1 MRRQPEIRRA
11 CPACG
16 PPGAG
21 DAIGPHCGQARVDRR
36 LDARG
41 RRTRC
46 RRSAPTSARTLSR
59 IADADRAASSEPG
72 RVDRRAIAGA
82 GPSLWPA
89 LARRR
94 ARSRSRLYLRYD
106 RRARAVLPAGGSGLS
121 GQVARLGRG
130 GRRSESD
137 RAGKARLRDP
147 ARTPCR
153 QFHRGLCLARLCGR
167 SGAGQRYDRTC
178 RGAGRALFRWGQTAR
193 HGESGCQ
200 SGRKPRRRVGEHLE
214 RAGALSRRGPKMR
227 APRFWARV
235 PPTPLARLLQPLG
248 GLYGWAVARN
258 MERRGERAAAP
269 VICVGNFV
277 AGGAGKTPAAI
288 ALARL
293 LIEMG
298 ERVAFLS
305 RGYGGATRAGP
316 GVVDPRRH
324 GAAQVGD
331 EPLLL
336 ARVAPTFVSRDRPR
350 AARAAIAAGA
360 GVLVLD
366 DGLQNPALAKDFTL
380 ALVDGGFGF
389 GNGLCL
395 PAGPLRAPLA
405 AQASHVALIVVVAG
419 AKAIEAPATL
429 AGKPIVAAWLE
440 PDASQADEL
449 RGTNVF
455 AFAGIGRPEKFF
467 ETLEGLGARL
477 VAKRSF
483 PDHHRF
489 AASELEAIFGEASNR
504 SLAVVTT
511 EKDFVRLPAAYAQ
524 RTVVLP
530 VTLRFDDAGLVARL
544 LAGALAHRRAEA

>member
-1 MRRQPEIRRA
+1 
-11 CPACG
+11 
-16 PPGAG
+16 
-21 DAIGPHCGQARVDRR
+21 
-36 LDARG
+36 
-41 RRTRC
+41 
-46 RRSAPTSARTLSR
+46 
-59 IADADRAASSEPG
+59 
-72 RVDRRAIAGA
+72 
-82 GPSLWPA
+82 
-89 LARRR
+89 
-94 ARSRSRLYLRYD
+94 
-106 RRARAVLPAGGSGLS
+106 
-121 GQVARLGRG
+121 
-130 GRRSESD
+130 
-137 RAGKARLRDP
+137 
-147 ARTPCR
+147 
-153 QFHRGLCLARLCGR
+153 
-167 SGAGQRYDRTC
+167 
-178 RGAGRALFRWGQTAR
+178 
-193 HGESGCQ
+193 
-200 SGRKPRRRVGEHLE
+200 
-214 RAGALSRRGPKMR
+214 MR

-235 PPTPLARLLQPLG
+235 PPTPLARMLQPLG
-248 GLYGWAVARN
+248 GMYGWAVARN
-258 MERRGERAAAP
+258 MERKGERVAAP

-305 RGYGGATRAGP
+305 RGYGGSTGETP
-316 GVVDPRRH
+316 VVVDPRRH
-324 GAAQVGD
+324 RVAQVGD

-405 AQASHVALIVVVAG
+405 AQALHVALIVVVAG
-419 AKAIEAPATL
+419 AQAIEAPAAL
-429 AGKPIVAAWLE
+429 AGKPTLAARLE
-440 PDASQADEL
+440 PDASQADAL
-449 RGTNVF
+449 RGKNVF

-477 VAKRSF
+477 VARRGF

-489 AASELEAIFGEASNR
+489 AASELEAIFGEAR
-504 SLAVVTT
+504 KRGLAVVTT

-524 RTVVLP
+524 KAVVLP
-530 VTLRFDDAGLVARL
+530 VTLRFDDDRLLARL
-544 LAGALAHRRAEA
+544 LADALARRRAEASA